1 MPERPL
7 SELIELYHLTE
18 EIYDEAEISRRR
30 CGALDLDGR
39 PGDRAVGP
47 IGAAAGI
54 AGAAIGTAADIATAP
69 FRGAYAYDRRGYYD
83 PYYGRRW

>member
-1 MPERPL
+1 MTKLKFLAAVAAL
-7 SELIELYHLTE
+7 STLMAVPATAREVYHHG
-18 EIYDEAEISRRR
+18 YHYHHYYYNR
-30 CGALDLDGR
+30 G
-39 PGDRAVGP
+39 VGP